1 MKKNN
6 LTKNI
11 TILEG
16 LSNKIENSIKELNKI
31 IKNVNEN
38 KEELKLKISKI
49 FTQIRNTINQREDE
63 LLLEVNNQ
71 FKKLYVDGEF
81 INKNKGS
88 FK

>member
-6 LTKNI
+6 LTKNM

-31 IKNVNEN
+31 IENVNEN

-49 FTQIRNTINQREDE
+49 FTQIKNTINQGEDE
-63 LLLEVNNQ
+63 LL
-71 FKKLYVDGEF
+71 
-81 INKNKGS
+81 
-88 FK
+88 